1 MSTALAATDPSNA
14 VLAIG
19 LFDKAQE
26 ITSDG
31 KLLLQSA
38 AGCLVLFFVLKNL
51 MASFTVAR
59 LIISALIGGA
69 ALWVVFNMDVLKD
82 STGEELESAP
92 AVVHIVAEPSSGL
105 DLPV

>member
-1 MSTALAATDPSNA
+1 MSVALAATDPHNA
-14 VLAIG
+14 ILAAG

-26 ITSDG
+26 FTSNG

-38 AGCLVLFFVLKNL
+38 AGCLVLFFLLKNL

-59 LIISALIGGA
+59 LITSALIGGA

-82 STGEELESAP
+82 STGEEFESAP
-92 AVVHIVAEPSSGL
+92 AAVSIVAEPSSGL
-105 DLPV
+105 DLPM

>member
-1 MSTALAATDPSNA
+1 MSIALAATDPNNA
-14 VLAIG
+14 VLAVG

-26 ITSDG
+26 FTSDG

-38 AGCLVLFFVLKNL
+38 AGCLVLFFLLKNL

-59 LIISALIGGA
+59 LISSALIGGA

-92 AVVHIVAEPSSGL
+92 AAAHLVAEPSSGL